1 MCTMLWNHR
10 RIKWKNNFYNTQK
23 LHLCYLYIL
32 ALQKI
37 LVRLFKNYLLI
48 LKIPGHCAYVFV
60 M

>member
-1 MCTMLWNHR
+1 MLWNHKH
-10 RIKWKNNFYNTQK
+10 IKWENDFYNAQK

-32 ALQKI
+32 VLQKI

-48 LKIPGHCAYVFV
+48 LKTSGHCAYVFV